1 MISYLAGGGK
11 VMDVKGLSSKFTA
24 NVISSTAFGLD
35 VNPYK
40 DPDNEFSKSGS
51 MIFDCNFIRALE
63 IFSAFFF
70 PDIVHMLGL
79 KVFGKKPTNFM
90 RKTFWEVI
98 TMRMQSGQKRNDLI
112 DILID
117 LKQNCGDQ
125 NIGGFSK

>member
-11 VMDVKGLSSKFTA
+11 VMNVKGLSVKFTG

-51 MIFDCNFIRALE
+51 MIFDFNYFRGLE
-63 IFSAFFF
+63 MFSIFFL
-70 PDIVHMLGL
+70 PDIVHTLRL
-79 KVFGKKPTNFM
+79 KVFGTKPTNFM

-98 TMRMQSGQKRNDLI
+98 SMRMQSGQKRNDLI

-117 LKQNCGDQ
+117 LKQNCNQ
-125 NIGGFSK
+125 NIDGFGK